1 MLIETGTILK
11 NIDLLK
17 ANRLVEGAAYRDVA
31 SITAQTKRHETAREA
46 RVKIIIANGY
56 ANGTI
61 SGNNAAERKASESKA
76 ISENT
81 ILFAMDEQFN
91 EFVKTL
97 PEKTETA
104 ELAKV
109 ERKYCEDLHSAY
121 LTILRASEY
130 END

>member
-1 MLIETGTILK
+1 MLIETGTILE

-17 ANRLVEGAAYRDVA
+17 ANRLAEGAAYRDVA

-61 SGNNAAERKASESKA
+61 S
-76 ISENT
+76 ENT
-81 ILFAMDEQFN
+81 ILFAMDEQFDK
-91 EFVKTL
+91 FVKTL
-97 PEKTETA
+97 PEKIETA

-130 END
+130 ESD